1 MRMTDQP
8 SIDTMHWL
16 NSSLNRKFAAGTAAG
31 LLISSLVF
39 LVLFIQLYSGQLEQ
53 ERTGAATQV
62 NHLLQTSL
70 ENAMLK
76 RDLEGLK
83 EILNRLGRQP
93 DVLGVMITNPAG
105 EVRFS
110 SDPALLGRHIP
121 PDILA
126 TGSPGTVFMRDEAG
140 RELLRAINPVHNKA
154 PCRECHGPI
163 DKSPVNGI
171 LYVDYDAAPIRRH
184 ARNTTL
190 LLMGSGAL
198 IVLINLAG
206 GWWFIHRYVVRPVA
220 SLGETSQRLARGDLQ
235 ARVSLQG
242 RDELAELGNTF
253 NAMAANLQ
261 IKVRELQEKEQ
272 FLQQLVDAI
281 PDGVR
286 IIDADY
292 RVILANATYRGQL
305 GLEPGAQIPDL
316 CYTVTHDRDSP
327 CPTTLIDC
335 PLREIRQTQS
345 PLRVVHQHQR
355 VDGAKLDVEIY
366 AAPMH
371 IDRQGTPQLL
381 VVESIRDLGQ
391 QIKFSHE
398 QKLSELGRLAA
409 GVAHEIHNPLASIR
423 LALHAAQRANSPQSP
438 DPHQVAD
445 YLSMVDQEIDS
456 CIQVTERMLKLSMPP
471 PAEPELIELDRV
483 IDETMTLLRWEAET
497 RSVHIELELRDTP
510 LRIMATDSELRMV
523 TLNLAQNALHAMPD
537 GGELRVGCRRGDG
550 RVEVEFTD
558 TGVGIRATELKRIFE
573 PFFSRRADGVRGTGL
588 GLSITKTIV
597 ENHRGSIAV
606 ESTPGRGSRFLLRFP
621 DADIDTEG

>member
-1 MRMTDQP
+1 
-8 SIDTMHWL
+8 MHWL
-16 NSSLNRKFAAGTAAG
+16 NSSLNRKFVAGTAAG
-31 LLISSLVF
+31 LLISLLVF
-39 LVLFIQLYSGQLEQ
+39 LGLFVHLYSGQLEQ

-62 NHLLQTSL
+62 NRLLQTSL

-83 EILNRLGRQP
+83 EILNRLGQQP

-110 SDPALLGRHIP
+110 SDSTLLGRHIR

-126 TGSPGTVFMRDEAG
+126 AGAPRTEFMQDAAG
-140 RELLRAINPVHNKA
+140 RELLRGINPVHNKT
-154 PCRECHGPI
+154 PCQECHG
-163 DKSPVNGI
+163 SVEENPVNGI

-184 ARNTTL
+184 ARDTTL
-190 LLMGSGAL
+190 LLMGSGSL

-206 GWWFIHRYVVRPVA
+206 GWWFIRRYVVHPVA
-220 SLGETSQRLARGDLQ
+220 SLSETSHRLSHGDLQ

-242 RDELAELGNTF
+242 HDELAELGDTF
-253 NAMAANLQ
+253 NVMAASLQ
-261 IKVRELQEKEQ
+261 AKMRELQEKEQ

-286 IIDADY
+286 IIDPDY
-292 RVILANATYRGQL
+292 RVVLANATYRRQL
-305 GLEPGAQIPDL
+305 GLEPDAQMPDL
-316 CYTVTHDRDSP
+316 CYTVTHDRNSP
-327 CPTTLIDC
+327 CPSTLMDC
-335 PLREIRQTQS
+335 PLREVTQSQS
-345 PLRVVHQHQR
+345 PLHVIHQHQR
-355 VDGAKLDVEIY
+355 VDGDRLDVEIY

-371 IDRQGTPQLL
+371 VDHRGVPQSL

-391 QIKFSHE
+391 HVKFSHE

-423 LALHAAQRANSPQSP
+423 LALHAASQANDPQSP
-438 DPHQVAD
+438 DSQQVAY

-471 PAEPELIELDRV
+471 PAQPELIELDRV
-483 IDETMTLLRWEAET
+483 VDETLTLLRWEAET
-497 RSVHIELELRDTP
+497 RSARIELDLRDTP
-510 LRIMATDSELRMV
+510 LRIMATDSELRMA

-537 GGELRVGCRRGDG
+537 GGELRVSCG
-550 RVEVEFTD
+550 RSNGRIEVEFTD
-558 TGVGIRATELKRIFE
+558 TGIGIEAEELERIFE

-606 ESTPGRGSRFLLRFP
+606 ESAPGRGSCFSIRFP
-621 DADIDTEG
+621 DADA